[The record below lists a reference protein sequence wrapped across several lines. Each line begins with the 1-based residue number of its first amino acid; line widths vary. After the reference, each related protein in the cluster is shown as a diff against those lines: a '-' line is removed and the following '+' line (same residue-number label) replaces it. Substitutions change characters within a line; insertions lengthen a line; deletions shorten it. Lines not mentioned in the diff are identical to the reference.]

1 MRDRLLRVTSAQH
14 ESQQNR
20 TENRDN
26 DGPDA
31 AGAGREKCEHLAPI
45 AVAAQECAVWQDTGL
60 KICPQQQPQ

>member
-1 MRDRLLRVTSAQH
+1 MPDRLLPVTSAQH
-14 ESQQNR
+14 ESQQHGAK
-20 TENRDN
+20 NRDN

-60 KICPQQQPQ
+60 EICLQQQPQ